1 MNSNCVFSLRCEVGS
16 ESGLSVAVPRELPR
30 PRCPPISGGGL
41 GFGSLGGGSSVSPS
55 SGSELLSPS
64 SSSSSGGGESS
75 GDGGAGG
82 SSGPGGA
89 SGEVSVVESGSTGG
103 LSGSALPG
111 SSSLSLASVFKRR
124 GQIPLRRSRRI
135 RVRATLMILLNMS
148 SSGCQEEGALR
159 GARDWRNGAN
169 GRKRDQSPDN
179 NIRTRGGLVLT
190 NLFGSYCTSVLTVL
204 RRVQD
209 GIHLSNL
216 EDRLGHPR
224 RRSARA
230 PSGSFHSAAS
240 NTAPPWRWC
249 RGI

>member
-1 MNSNCVFSLRCEVGS
+1 M
-16 ESGLSVAVPRELPR
+16 
-30 PRCPPISGGGL
+30 
-41 GFGSLGGGSSVSPS
+41 
-55 SGSELLSPS
+55 
-64 SSSSSGGGESS
+64 
-75 GDGGAGG
+75 
-82 SSGPGGA
+82 
-89 SGEVSVVESGSTGG
+89 SVVESGSTGG

-111 SSSLSLASVFKRR
+111 SSTLSLAAVFERR
-124 GQIPLRRSRRI
+124 DQIPLRRSRRI

-169 GRKRDQSPDN
+169 GRKREQSPDN
-179 NIRTRGGLVLT
+179 NIRTGGGLVLT
-190 NLFGSYCTSVLTVL
+190 NLLGSHCTSVLTVL

>member
-1 MNSNCVFSLRCEVGS
+1 MNSNCVFGPGFGAGS
-16 ESGLSVAVPRELPR
+16 ESGLSVSVSRALPWPRR
-30 PRCPPISGGGL
+30 PPILVGGL
-41 GFGSLGGGSSVSPS
+41 GSWSLGGGSSVSPS
-55 SGSELLSPS
+55 SGSELLSSS

-111 SSSLSLASVFKRR
+111 SSTLLLASVFERR

-159 GARDWRNGAN
+159 GARDWRYGAN
-169 GRKRDQSPDN
+169 GRKRNQSPDN
-179 NIRTRGGLVLT
+179 NIRTGGGLVLT
-190 NLFGSYCTSVLTVL
+190 NLLGSHRTSVLTVL

-209 GIHLSNL
+209 GIHLSGL
-216 EDRLGHPR
+216 EDRLDHP
-224 RRSARA
+224 
-230 PSGSFHSAAS
+230 
-240 NTAPPWRWC
+240 
-249 RGI
+249 